1 MSTLSCQLL
10 VCSSAITEDLYK
22 AFLRKAP
29 ASKSSEVGVG
39 RVMVL
44 VVALIAIALAA
55 NPDNRVLGLVSY
67 ARWIRR
73 GIWTC
78 CPVFCDVVAYDT

>member
-1 MSTLSCQLL
+1 
-10 VCSSAITEDLYK
+10 
-22 AFLRKAP
+22 
-29 ASKSSEVGVG
+29 
-39 RVMVL
+39 MVL

-67 ARWIRR
+67 AWADSARHL
-73 GIWTC
+73 TC